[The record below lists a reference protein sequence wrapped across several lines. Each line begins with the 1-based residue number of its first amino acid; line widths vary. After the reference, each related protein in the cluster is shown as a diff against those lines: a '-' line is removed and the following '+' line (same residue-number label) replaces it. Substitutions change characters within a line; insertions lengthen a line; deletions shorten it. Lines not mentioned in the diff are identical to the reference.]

1 MATHDMPPT
10 SGRPLP
16 DADVDYSDDDLPER
30 APPRF
35 GRLALWVVSASA
47 LAVGVAG
54 TVAYRVWFSHDQRAY
69 VEAMANARDT
79 LGMTQAARAQQTLS
93 YGAVD
98 TSIPPVRQVAVAS
111 ADAELD
117 AATNVMPPDDPV
129 QSPTPTV
136 VPAAPGRLA
145 AAGADAA
152 PAASARE
159 AAPNRANRASN
170 QAVAQNRRHP
180 TQRAKQPPSLFARM
194 GSFFHRVNYRQNV
207 NGSQRDD
214 YSRP

>member
-79 LGMTQAARAQQTLS
+79 LGMSQAARAQQTLS

-98 TSIPPVRQVAVAS
+98 TSIPPVRQVAAAS

-152 PAASARE
+152 PTASARG

-170 QAVAQNRRHP
+170 QAVAQNRHHP